1 MPLESVYLNGGF
13 IGITR
18 SYREEVSVPST
29 PSFVVGTNYNLSDGT
44 SFTYPSGIQE
54 GDFIIIA
61 QSNDSG
67 DVSTPPSDSS
77 STSYTTLVQYT
88 GSNPDYLITYKFA
101 DGTESGTG
109 LTIQR
114 SNSRGAAVI
123 QVFRGVD
130 STTPFDVTYTTAAS
144 GGVNG
149 DPDAPSI
156 TTVTDNS
163 LVVAIGFLDD
173 DSGVTVT
180 VPSGY
185 SNLNYGESS
194 AGGGGDS
201 VTMMASKLVA
211 TAGAEDPPVFN
222 TTGNDAWQAVTVALR
237 RGTTTSIEYQSG
249 LFNLQAVLESSTAV
263 YNYEAPYGTPDY
275 TVTSF
280 PSTDTG
286 AANSNDVLLA
296 IDATISSTDDGVL
309 IDLGGNTGT
318 GLAVGVSNG
327 TLRARAFDSLD
338 GTEILWNVGTATAYV
353 EVDISAYTGSAATYY
368 VTVDASTFTLSV
380 YVQPGGKG
388 SSNKKVFLGSDAADG
403 TVTQVYGGAAKGYG
417 QVGTGIADLEAA
429 YEVNFTGTITE
440 IRYWAETANID
451 ISHFGFS

>member
-13 IGITR
+13 IGVT
-18 SYREEVSVPST
+18 
-29 PSFVVGTNYNLSDGT
+29 TNY
-44 SFTYPSGIQE
+44 Q
-54 GDFIIIA
+54 IA
-61 QSNDSG
+61 QAAGTETITYVGSAKSDNSTTIDLTGISMLPGDIVLVISG
-67 DVSTPPSDSS
+67 DDAGAPGTATGYTSLASISSTGDARVMYKIMPDPVDSS
-77 STSYTTLVQYT
+77 V
-88 GSNPDYLITYKFA
+88 
-101 DGTESGTG
+101 TG
-109 LTIQR
+109 LTAGG
-114 SNSRGAAVI
+114 SDSGHLAV
-123 QVFRGVD
+123 VFRGVNQ
-130 STTPFDVTYTTAAS
+130 TTPIDVTTETSLNTA
-144 GGVNG
+144 G
-149 DPDAPSI
+149 DPNPDVI
-156 TTVTDNS
+156 TTVTDGAM
-163 LVVAIGFLDD
+163 VVALAFLDD
-173 DSGVTVT
+173 DLAEGGITA
-180 VPSGY
+180 PSGY
-185 SNLNYGESS
+185 TLADANEFGSS
-194 AGGGGDS
+194 GSGGT
-201 VTMMASKLVA
+201 VMAIYKLVA
-211 TAGAEDPPVFN
+211 TAGVEDPGII
-222 TTGNDAWQAVTVALR
+222 TTNDDDWWWAATVALR
-237 RGTTTSIEYQSG
+237 PGTSAPIASNDG
-249 LFNLQAVLESSTAV
+249 IFNLQAVLENSTAS

-286 AANSNDVLLA
+286 VANSNDVLLA

-309 IDLGGNTGT
+309 VDLGGNTGT
-318 GLAVGVSNG
+318 GLAVGVNNG

-403 TVTQVYGGAAKGYG
+403 TETQVYGGANKGYG